1 MAKNIGPLK
10 FLTKKDF
17 KVGPMLTE
25 LFCSIDDFL
34 KSQKLN
40 PVKAIHNKKSRNRS
54 GTLSTSELMTIFI
67 WFHCSGYKN
76 FKQFYLEY
84 VCRHLKKDFPRLI
97 SYSRFIQLMPR
108 LLTPIAMFLRAN
120 FGKCTGISIID
131 STSIK
136 VCHNRRI
143 TRNKVFSGLA
153 ERGKTTMGWFFGF
166 KAHLITNDK
175 GELLS
180 VRLTKGNVD
189 DRQPVPKMIKNI
201 FGKLFGD
208 KGYLSGKLSEKLRS
222 SGIKLIT
229 TVRKNMKNKLMPLFD
244 KIMLRKRFIIETI
257 NDKLKNE
264 CQIEHTRHRSPIN
277 FLINILAGLAC
288 YQMTPKKPALKIPS
302 SLNHFVIA

>member
-1 MAKNIGPLK
+1 
-10 FLTKKDF
+10 
-17 KVGPMLTE
+17 MLTE

-40 PVKAIHNKKSRNRS
+40 PVKAIHNNKSRNRS

-84 VCRHLKKDFPRLI
+84 VCRHSKKDFPNLI

-108 LLTPIAMFLRAN
+108 LITPIAMFLRSS

-131 STSIK
+131 STSIN

-153 ERGKTTMGWFFGF
+153 ERGKTTMSWFFGF
-166 KAHLITNDK
+166 KVHLITNDK

-189 DRQPVPKMIKNI
+189 DRQPVPEMIKNI

-208 KGYLSGKLSEKLRS
+208 KGYLSAKLSEKLRS
-222 SGIKLIT
+222 SGIRLIT
-229 TVRKNMKNKLMPLFD
+229 TIRKNMKNKLMPLFD

-277 FLINILAGLAC
+277 FLINLLAGLTC

-302 SLNHFVIA
+302 SLNNFAIA

>member
-1 MAKNIGPLK
+1 
-10 FLTKKDF
+10 
-17 KVGPMLTE
+17 MLTE

-40 PVKAIHNKKSRNRS
+40 PVNTIKDNKSRNRS
-54 GTLSTSELMTIFI
+54 GSLSMSELMTIFI

-76 FKQFYLEY
+76 FKQFYVEY
-84 VCRHLKKDFPRLI
+84 VCRYLKKEFPGLI
-97 SYSRFIQLMPR
+97 SYSRFVQLMPR
-108 LLTPIAMFLRAN
+108 FMMPMATFLKAS
-120 FGKCTGISIID
+120 FGKCSGISIID
-131 STSIK
+131 STSINI
-136 VCHNRRI
+136 CHNRRI

-166 KAHLITNDK
+166 KVHLITNDR
-175 GELLS
+175 GEILS

-208 KGYLSGKLSEKLRS
+208 KGYLSGKLSENLRS
-222 SGIKLIT
+222 NGIELIT
-229 TVRKNMKNKLMPLFD
+229 TIRKNMKNKLILLLD

-264 CQIEHTRHRSPIN
+264 CQIEHTRHRSPTN
-277 FLINILAGLAC
+277 FLVNLLAGLVC
-288 YQMTPKKPALKIPS
+288 YQMNPKKPALKMPS
-302 SLNHFVIA
+302 RLAKIMIA

>member
-1 MAKNIGPLK
+1 
-10 FLTKKDF
+10 
-17 KVGPMLTE
+17 MLLE
-25 LFCSIDDFL
+25 LFCTIDDFL
-34 KSQKLN
+34 KSQKSNHIKL
-40 PVKAIHNKKSRNRS
+40 VSSNKKPSNRS
-54 GTLSTSELMTIFI
+54 GSLSLSELTTIFI

-76 FKQFYLEY
+76 FKQFYIEY
-84 VCRHLKKDFPRLI
+84 ACRHLRKDFPNLV

-108 LLTPIAMFLRAN
+108 LVGPIAAFLKSS

-131 STSIK
+131 STSIR

-166 KAHLITNDK
+166 KVHLITNDR

-189 DRQPVPKMIKNI
+189 DRQPVPKMTKDI
-201 FGKLFGD
+201 FGNLFGD
-208 KGYLSGKLSEKLRS
+208 KGYLSSALSENLRFN
-222 SGIKLIT
+222 GVRLVT
-229 TVRKNMKNKLMPLFD
+229 TVRKNMKNKLMPLLD

-264 CQIEHTRHRSPIN
+264 CQIEHNRHRSPMN

-288 YQMTPKKPALKIPS
+288 QP
-302 SLNHFVIA
+302 